1 MCGILGQISNK
12 NIDEKIFY
20 NELFKLNHRGPDDN
34 GIFIDKNVA
43 LGHTRLSIIDLSDLA
58 HQPMI
63 SECGRYIVVY
73 NGEIYNYKDIKKDLE
88 KKGYFFRSH
97 SDTEVILNGFI
108 EYKEE
113 ISDRLNGMFAIAIYD
128 KLSKELFLLR
138 DRSGMKPLYYFKN
151 YQNFVFSSELK
162 CLVGYSKIY
171 NIEAKILFLLLGYVP
186 EPLTIYDKISSFPAG
201 HYAFFKD
208 GQLKFYKFDEYKFE
222 PKIKK
227 PYREIISDIRTLF
240 NQSIQRHLIS
250 DAPLGIFLSGGVDS
264 SLLTAVASQ
273 YKQNLHTLS
282 IIFTEDRLNEEYFQ
296 DLIVKKYNTKHKKY
310 LIEEKSFLE
319 EIDNFFQTMEQPTID
334 GLNTYFISKAAR
346 ECGLKA
352 VFSGIGSDEI
362 FYGYPSFKDV
372 RILKSMHNFKF
383 IFANLSKFSNKYK
396 KLELLKADEDLA
408 YYLPKRGLFT
418 PYEISK
424 ILKINIK
431 EIYESI
437 SKLWSWYNTTF
448 IKDLEDKISFFE
460 LNMYMKNQL
469 LRDADLFGM
478 ANSIEIRVPFLD
490 KELLNYTLRV
500 ESKHKIG
507 KTNKQ
512 LLIDIF
518 KDLLPD
524 EIFKRPKMGFTLPY
538 ENWFKN
544 NIDKFNIDDDIK
556 SKFKNKKL
564 HWSRFLA
571 ILILRRYDEK

>member
-227 PYREIISDIRTLF
+227 PYIEIISDIRTLF

>member
-1 MCGILGQISNK
+1 MCGILGQVSNE

-20 NELFKLNHRGPDDN
+20 NELLKLNHRGPDDN

-63 SECGRYIVVY
+63 SNCGRYILIY

-88 KKGYFFRSH
+88 TKGYFFKSH

-108 EYKEE
+108 EYKER
-113 ISDRLNGMFAIAIYD
+113 IVDKLNGMFAFAIYD
-128 KLSKELFLLR
+128 KLSKELFLAR
-138 DRSGMKPLYYFKN
+138 DRSGIKPLYYFKN
-151 YQNFVFSSELK
+151 YKDFVFSSELK
-162 CLVGYSKIY
+162 CLIRYSKIY
-171 NIEAKILFLLLGYVP
+171 NIDAKILFLLLGYVP
-186 EPLTIYDKISSFPAG
+186 EPITIYDKIFSFPAG

-227 PYREIISDIRTLF
+227 PYREIISDIRILF
-240 NQSIQRHLIS
+240 NQSVQRHLIS

-282 IIFTEDRLNEEYFQ
+282 IIFKEDRLNEEYFQ

-362 FYGYPSFKDV
+362 FYGYPSFKDA
-372 RILKSMHNFKF
+372 RILKSIHNFKF
-383 IFANLSKFSNKYK
+383 IISNLLKFSNKYK

-437 SKLWSWYNTTF
+437 SKLWLWYNTIF
-448 IKDLEDKISFFE
+448 IKDLKDKISFFE

-478 ANSIEIRVPFLD
+478 ANSLEIRIPFLD
-490 KELLNYTLRV
+490 KELVDFTLKV
-500 ESKHKIG
+500 DSKYKIG

-512 LLIDIF
+512 LLLDTF
-518 KDLLPD
+518 KDLLPE
-524 EIFKRPKMGFTLPY
+524 EIFKRPKMGFTLPF
-538 ENWFKN
+538 EIWFRS

-556 SKFKNKKL
+556 SKFRNKKL

-571 ILILRRYDEK
+571 ILILRRFNEK

>member
-1 MCGILGQISNK
+1 MCGILGQISNE
-12 NIDEKIFY
+12 NIDQKIFY

-63 SECGRYIVVY
+63 SDCGRYIIIY

-88 KKGYFFRSH
+88 TKGYFFKSH

-108 EYKEE
+108 EYKEG
-113 ISDRLNGMFAIAIYD
+113 IADRLNGMFAFAIYD
-128 KLSKELFLLR
+128 KQLKELFLSR
-138 DRSGMKPLYYFKN
+138 DRSGIKPLYYFKN
-151 YQNFVFSSELK
+151 YKNFVFSSELK

-171 NIEAKILFLLLGYVP
+171 NIEAKILFLLLGYIP
-186 EPLTIYDKISSFPAG
+186 EPITIYDKIFSFPAG

-208 GQLKFYKFDEYKFE
+208 RQLKFYKFDEYKFE

-227 PYREIISDIRTLF
+227 PYREIISDIRILF
-240 NQSIQRHLIS
+240 NQSVQRHLIS
-250 DAPLGIFLSGGVDS
+250 DAPLGIFLSGGIDS

-273 YKQNLHTLS
+273 YKKNLHTLS
-282 IIFTEDRLNEEYFQ
+282 IIFKEDRLNEEYFQ

-319 EIDNFFQTMEQPTID
+319 EIDIFFQTMEQPTID

-362 FYGYPSFKDV
+362 FYGYPSFKDA
-372 RILKSMHNFKF
+372 RILKSIHNFKF
-383 IFANLSKFSNKYK
+383 LFANLSKFSNNYK
-396 KLELLKADEDLA
+396 KLELLKADKDLA
-408 YYLPKRGLFT
+408 LYLPKRGLFT

-431 EIYESI
+431 EIYKSI
-437 SKLWSWYNTTF
+437 SKLWPWYNTTF

-478 ANSIEIRVPFLD
+478 ANSLEIRVPFLD
-490 KELLNYTLRV
+490 KELVDFTLRV
-500 ESKHKIG
+500 EPKYKIG
-507 KTNKQ
+507 KTNKL
-512 LLIDIF
+512 LLIDVF
-518 KDLLPD
+518 KDLLPY
-524 EIFKRPKMGFTLPY
+524 EIFERPKMGFTLPF
-538 ENWFKN
+538 ENWFIK
-544 NIDKFNIDDDIK
+544 NIDKFDINDDIK

-571 ILILRRYDEK
+571 ILILRRFNEK